1 VTAEVLPLFPLNT
14 VLYPG
19 IPLPL
24 HVFEPRYRRLV
35 ADLLDGTG
43 PRRFGVVAIRRGLE
57 VGEHE
62 RPELHD
68 IGCVADVR
76 RVDRFD
82 DGRYDL
88 LTVGGPRFRLVDVD
102 ETLPYLRA
110 TVGYLPDVAGDGAGA
125 RMTAVVQ
132 AFDDYAEAI
141 ASSSRAELPEDDPVL
156 ASYVVAASLRL
167 DLPDKQELLALPDA
181 SARLRRELSLL
192 RRETALALA
201 APAEVPS
208 EGPFSLT

>member
-35 ADLLDGTG
+35 RDLLDGPG

-57 VGEHE
+57 VGDTE
-62 RPELHD
+62 RPELHG

-76 RVDRFD
+76 RVDPYD

-102 ETLPYLRA
+102 DALPYLRA
-110 TVGYLPDVAGDGAGA
+110 TVGYLPDVAGDGAA
-125 RMTAVVQ
+125 ENVDAVVK
-132 AFDDYAEAI
+132 AFDDYADALGGN
-141 ASSSRAELPEDDPVL
+141 APDLPGDDPVL
-156 ASYVVAASLRL
+156 MSYVVAAALRL
-167 DLPDKQELLALPDA
+167 DLPDKQELLTLTDA
-181 SARLRRELSLL
+181 AARLRRELWLL
-192 RRETALALA
+192 RRETALARATPDDLRM
-201 APAEVPS
+201 
-208 EGPFSLT
+208 EGPFSLN